1 MNAERQEN
9 QSFEALLGQFDA
21 IVATLEA
28 DDLSLEE
35 AIQRYERAV
44 ELAALC
50 TQMLDT
56 AELRIRRI
64 DEVLTTLDAHG
75 EPDYPDES

>member
-1 MNAERQEN
+1 MNPERQED

-28 DDLSLEE
+28 DDLTLEE

-50 TQMLDT
+50 TQMLDS

-64 DEVLTTLDAHG
+64 DEVMTTLDARC
-75 EPDYPDES
+75 EADFPDES